1 MTMKAYKND
10 ICLFFC
16 LNDLLLDT
24 FHISWERNALDPVFF
39 IQNKFV
45 CSKGQCSGSR
55 RILISV
61 FYRPLHRCVDL
72 CKRRQFFCFLIILFR
87 DMVNRFITKRI

>member
-1 MTMKAYKND
+1 MKAYKND

-16 LNDLLLDT
+16 LNDFLLDT
-24 FHISWERNALDPVFF
+24 FHISREWNALDPVFF
-39 IQNKFV
+39 IQHKFV
-45 CSKGQCSGSR
+45 CAKRQSSGIR
-55 RILISV
+55 RILISI
-61 FYRPLHRCVDL
+61 FNGPLHCCVDL